1 VRSCSKNGCEVRAE
15 ATITLRYGPRE
26 VVIVDLEH
34 ERDPNLLELCR
45 PHADRLSPPI
55 GWDLSDH
62 RTEPADA
69 G

>member
-1 VRSCSKNGCEVRAE
+1 VS
-15 ATITLRYGPRE
+15 LRYGTKE

-34 ERDPNLLELCR
+34 ERDPNFLELCR

-55 GWDLSDH
+55 GWNLSDH
-62 RTEPADA
+62 RSESLDA